1 MKLFV
6 NTFTVALFAVLVSST
21 CADVQVEMVA
31 DGLDNPC
38 GVAIQPETGDVF
50 VADSGAK
57 RIVKIVK
64 GKVQDVIVDF
74 PVDVYGKGPKY
85 NIGPLGMA
93 FLSKD
98 VLVVGG
104 GGFVDDNELLRVYD
118 LSGASKTAIKADKMV
133 ASFKLEAS
141 DELKAEGNYYGVAAS
156 DDAVYVTCNGD
167 DTKGWV
173 ARADRSGTKVSN
185 FRRYIATKE
194 ATEIDAPVAVA
205 ISSRG
210 DVVIGQMGEITI
222 PEDGMLTYYNAKNG
236 KMKRNFE
243 VGLSDITGLA
253 FSPTKKNRIYATDFA
268 WHDTEQGGLFQLVA
282 AKNDSGEQTLNAKK
296 LTSLDKP
303 TALAFG
309 TDGTLYITV
318 IGTGDNKSGKLLKV
332 ASGL

>member
-1 MKLFV
+1 MKLFANMFV
-6 NTFTVALFAVLVSST
+6 MALFAMVAAS
-21 CADVQVEMVA
+21 ANAEIKVETVA

-38 GVAIQPETGDVF
+38 GIAIQPETGDVF

-57 RIVKIVK
+57 RIVRIAN

-74 PVDVYGKGPKY
+74 PLDVYGKGPMY
-85 NIGPLGMA
+85 NIGPLGLA

-104 GGFVDDNELLRVYD
+104 GGNVDDKELLRVYD
-118 LSGASKTAIKADKMV
+118 ISGAAKSAIKADKMV
-133 ASFKLEAS
+133 ASFKLEANE
-141 DELKAEGNYYGVAAS
+141 ELKAEGNYYGVAAS
-156 DDAVYVTCNGD
+156 DDAIYVTCNGD

-173 ARADRSGTKVSN
+173 ARADRSDTKVSN

-194 ATEIDAPVAVA
+194 ATEVDAPVAVA

-222 PEDGMLTYYNAKNG
+222 PDDGLLTFYNAKNG

-243 VGLSDITGLA
+243 AGLSDITGLV
-253 FSPTKKNRIYATDFA
+253 FSPKKKNRIYATDFA
-268 WHDTEQGGLFQLVA
+268 WHDTEQGGLFQLV
-282 AKNDSGEQTLNAKK
+282 LNTSDEKEPTVDAKK
-296 LTSLDKP
+296 LASLDKP

-309 TDGTLYITV
+309 ADGTLYITV
-318 IGTGDNKSGKLLKV
+318 IGTGDKKPGMLLKI
-332 ASGL
+332 APGL